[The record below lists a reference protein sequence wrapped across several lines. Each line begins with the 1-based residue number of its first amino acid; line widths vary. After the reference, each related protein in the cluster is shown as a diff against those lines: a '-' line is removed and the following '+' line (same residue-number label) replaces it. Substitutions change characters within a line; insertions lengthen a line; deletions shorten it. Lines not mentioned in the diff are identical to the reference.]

1 MKRFVV
7 ILGVILF
14 LMGVVALAH
23 PDFTY
28 HQQEEV
34 AKIGPVKATV
44 DQEKTARVPPAV
56 SIALLVAGVGLV
68 LLGPRIK

>member
-14 LMGVVALAH
+14 LLGVVGLAH

-44 DQEKTARVPPAV
+44 DEQKTAHIPTGV

>member
-7 ILGVILF
+7 ILGVILV
-14 LMGVVALAH
+14 LLGVVGLAH

-44 DQEKTARVPPAV
+44 DQEKTVRIPPAV
-56 SIALLVAGVGLV
+56 SIVLLVAGIGLV
-68 LLGPRIK
+68 LFGPRIK